1 MTDMRDE
8 TLAVFKDRI
17 SQLQTEAGLA
27 LAHATAGDIDGVHGH
42 LGEVH
47 MQLSAVMHIL
57 WHYRTELTV
66 KPQAPAK

>member
-1 MTDMRDE
+1 MRDE
-8 TLAVFKDRI
+8 ALAVFKDRLT
-17 SQLQTEAGLA
+17 QLQTEAGLA
-27 LAHATAGDIDGVHGH
+27 LIHAEAGDIEGVHDH

-66 KPQAPAK
+66 KPQPPAK